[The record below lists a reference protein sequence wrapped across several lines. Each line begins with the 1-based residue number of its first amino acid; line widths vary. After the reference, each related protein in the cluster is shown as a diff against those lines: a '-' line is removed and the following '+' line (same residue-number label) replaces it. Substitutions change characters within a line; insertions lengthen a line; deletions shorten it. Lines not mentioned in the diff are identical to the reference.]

1 MTKRDILELK
11 RRLKKTECT
20 FTKMSGCYVNANKEK
35 VLTFN
40 QDFRDLADEEY
51 YKYLELAGKVLSGT
65 VGNNLLK
72 LDFSHDAEEP
82 LGPQQVLL
90 GIRES
95 NLLNEGL
102 LDTFYQHVIDNF
114 YFPGNYLI
122 IMFKDVY
129 DVPLKTS
136 DNQKM
141 DDSEEVY
148 EYILCAV
155 CPVDLSKPALGYI
168 QDDNRIGARI
178 RDWVVG
184 MPEIGFVFPLFDDRS
199 TNIHSTLFYTKNTK
213 ETHDEFMKEVLGCG
227 LKHTTN
233 EKKQVFKNIVIKA
246 AQDEEKGEELF
257 TTIQGGLE
265 KIVKRDEI
273 EETETNEGTQP
284 LLTKEA
290 LLGLPGT
297 IDVSETI
304 IEKIAKAWD
313 DQIDNEDEIP
323 QVKQMVDKK
332 LAEKAT
338 IQEEKKDLIKE
349 NASLR
354 EQIKVHEDINPEYE
368 EHEND
373 VILRVSKKKAN
384 EITTQILDGKKY
396 IMIPV
401 EDDQITY
408 INGIIKDTNRD

>member
-11 RRLKKTECT
+11 RRLKKSECT

-35 VLTFN
+35 VLSFQ
-40 QDFRDLADEEY
+40 QDFRDLKDEEY
-51 YKYLELAGKVLSGT
+51 YKYLDLANKVLSGT

-72 LDFSHDAEEP
+72 LDFSNDSEKP

-95 NLLNEGL
+95 NLLNEDL

-114 YFPGNYLI
+114 YFTGNYLI
-122 IMFKDVY
+122 ILFKDTY
-129 DVPLKTS
+129 DVPMKTS
-136 DNQKM
+136 DSFKTGE
-141 DDSEEVY
+141 SEEVY

-184 MPEIGFVFPLFDDRS
+184 MPEIGFVFPLFDERS
-199 TNIHSTLFYTKNTK
+199 ANIHSTLFYTKNTK
-213 ETHDEFMKEVLGCG
+213 EPHDEFMKEILGCG
-227 LKHTTN
+227 LKRTTN
-233 EKKQVFKNIVIKA
+233 EKKQVFKSIVLKSA
-246 AQDEEKGEELF
+246 PDNDKGEELF
-257 TTIQGGLE
+257 TAIQGGLHE
-265 KIVKRDEI
+265 IVLREEI
-273 EETETNEGTQP
+273 EETEANPQDQP

-290 LLGLPGT
+290 ILGLPET
-297 IDVSETI
+297 IDIPRAVAES
-304 IEKIAKAWD
+304 IADAWSDQLD
-313 DQIDNEDEIP
+313 DPDEAPVI
-323 QVKQMVDKK
+323 KQMVDKK

-338 IQEEKKDLIKE
+338 YKEKEKSLIKE
-349 NASLR
+349 NAALR
-354 EQIKVHEDINPEYE
+354 EQIKIHEEINPDNEDNE
-368 EHEND
+368 ED

-384 EITTQILDGKKY
+384 EIITQIVDGQKY

-401 EDDQITY
+401 EENQKTY
-408 INGIIKDTNRD
+408 INGIIKD

>member
-11 RRLKKTECT
+11 RRLKKSECT

-40 QDFRDLADEEY
+40 QDFRDLKEEEY
-51 YKYLELAGKVLSGT
+51 YKYLDLANKVLSGT

-72 LDFSHDAEEP
+72 LDFSKEAEEP

-114 YFPGNYLI
+114 YFTGNYLI
-122 IMFKDVY
+122 ILFRDTY

-136 DNQKM
+136 DNMKIG
-141 DDSEEVY
+141 DSEEVY

-199 TNIHSTLFYTKNTK
+199 ANIHSTLFYTKNTK
-213 ETHDEFMKEVLGCG
+213 EPHDEFMKQILGCG

-233 EKKQVFKNIVIKA
+233 EKKQVFKSIVLKA
-246 AQDEEKGEELF
+246 APDADKGEELF
-257 TTIQGGLE
+257 TTIQGGLND
-265 KIVKRDEI
+265 IVLREEI
-273 EETETNEGTQP
+273 EETEANPMDQP

-290 LLGLPGT
+290 ILGLHET
-297 IDVSETI
+297 IDIPEVI
-304 IEKIAKAWD
+304 VNKIANAWEEQLD
-313 DQIDNEDEIP
+313 TEDEAPVI
-323 QVKQMVDKK
+323 KQMVDKK
-332 LAEKAT
+332 LAKEAAY
-338 IQEEKKDLIKE
+338 QEEKKDLIKE

-354 EQIKVHEDINPEYE
+354 EQIKVHEEIDTETE
-368 EHEND
+368 EHEED
-373 VILRVSKKKAN
+373 VILRVSRKKADK
-384 EITTQILDGKKY
+384 ITTQIVDGQKY
-396 IMIPV
+396 IIIPV
-401 EDDQITY
+401 DDNQVTY
-408 INGIIKDTNRD
+408 INGVIKE